1 MPVPHRD
8 DSATV
13 WYRIGDAMPGKSKPG
28 KIHLRIVEVMKRFPG
43 GISGGQIRQELEKGG
58 LEPGDQTHLDR
69 RKRDLKKW
77 FVIKKDVT
85 NIVISG
91 KNRKVTLYKYAG
103 VRRKVVDEGQV
114 SLKERAEVIHG
125 AHGRCQMCGKSV
137 EQHGIVLVVDHKKPR
152 DWGGTNDR
160 DNLWAICEE
169 CNAGKKAYF
178 SSLHA
183 DAELMKGVM
192 AHKSVHVRI
201 GELLKTVGVDKPT
214 SSQLIDVVADQD
226 DWQKRLRELR
236 YPVIGWEIDT
246 KLYRAPSGKKQCDY
260 ILKSFKPWP
269 EDPSGIIRRFE
280 NERKKRNLAEDF

>member
-1 MPVPHRD
+1 M
-8 DSATV
+8 A
-13 WYRIGDAMPGKSKPG
+13 GKSKPG
-28 KIHLRIVEVMKRFPG
+28 KIHLRIIEVMKRFPG
-43 GISGGQIRQELEKGG
+43 GISGGQIRHELEKEG

-77 FVIKKDVT
+77 FVINKDLATLV
-85 NIVISG
+85 VGG

-103 VRRKVVDEGQV
+103 VRKKVVDQGQI

-137 EQHGIVLVVDHKKPR
+137 EQHGIALVVDHKKPR
-152 DWGGTNDR
+152 DWDGTNDR

-178 SSLHA
+178 SSLRV
-183 DAELMKGVM
+183 DAKLMREVT
-192 AHKSVHVRI
+192 AHDSVHVRI
-201 GELLKTVGVDKPT
+201 GELLKAVGVGKRT
-214 SSQLIDVVADQD
+214 SSQLIEVVADQD

-246 KLYRAPSGKKQCDY
+246 KLYYADSGKKQCDY
-260 ILKSFKPWP
+260 VLRSFKAWP
-269 EDPSGIIRRFE
+269 DDPSGVIRRFE
-280 NERKKRNLAEDF
+280 NERKKRNSPEDR